1 MTGYSAVLRFMLVA
15 TLMAPAAAQAGTI
28 TFVSD
33 TSWTT
38 TNSANVNIGNSQL
51 VCLNAASPSPC
62 PAGATQY
69 GYAGSGWG
77 TNISSI
83 PGAAWIWAPG
93 ITGATSPAEN
103 AIYTFTRSFD
113 LAGAPLS
120 GSISVAVDDMA
131 QIYVNGIWMA
141 QIGSQTNALAAGLA
155 QASLSTFNLLP
166 YLVQGN
172 NVIAVVGGNG
182 EGSFAGNCTNCTYAQ
197 HPAGLVFG
205 GTLTFADATTAV
217 PEPSTLILL
226 ALGFAG
232 LAMRRKY

>member
-1 MTGYSAVLRFMLVA
+1 MLVA
-15 TLMAPAAAQAGTI
+15 TLIAPAAAQAGTI

-38 TNSANVNIGNSQL
+38 TNLANVNIGNSQR

-69 GYAGSGWG
+69 GYAGSGWA
-77 TNISSI
+77 TNLSSI

-103 AIYTFTRSFD
+103 AVYTFTRTFD
-113 LAGAPLS
+113 LTGAPLG
-120 GSISVAVDDMA
+120 GSISVAADDMA
-131 QIYVNGIWMA
+131 QIYVNGIWIA
-141 QIGSQTNALAAGLA
+141 QIGSQTNAVAAGLA

-166 YLVQGN
+166 FLVGGN

-182 EGSFAGNCTNCTYAQ
+182 NGTFAGNCTNCTYAQ
-197 HPAGLVFG
+197 HPAGVVFG
-205 GTLTFADATTAV
+205 GTLTFADAAAV

-226 ALGFAG
+226 GLG
-232 LAMRRKY
+232 LAGIAIRRRR